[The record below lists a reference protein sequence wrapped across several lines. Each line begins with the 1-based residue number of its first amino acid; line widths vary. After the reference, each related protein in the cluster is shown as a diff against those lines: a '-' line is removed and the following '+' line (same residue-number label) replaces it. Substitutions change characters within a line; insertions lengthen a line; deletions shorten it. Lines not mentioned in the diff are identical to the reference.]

1 MARGIARIRLDDG
14 TPVWARVGDAE
25 ELGGGGGFQDT
36 GVRDR
41 VVSMAGGLT
50 DVVRGVVGS
59 LRAGL
64 DPQGPVEVAVS
75 FGIELTAQSGKVIG
89 ILADG
94 SGTASVNVSL
104 TWTEPGPESGPEP
117 GPGLEA
123 GTGAEAGSGSG
134 PGPGPVPRP
143 GSVPVPDEGS
153 VPATAHAP
161 AYRPPA
167 VPPVPAAP
175 PTPPAPPAPPE
186 PPAPPVPPARA
197 PHAEDHAEDTAPSPG
212 NGPHARPAAD
222 GAA

>member
-123 GTGAEAGSGSG
+123 GTGAEAGIGSG
-134 PGPGPVPRP
+134 
-143 GSVPVPDEGS
+143 PVPDEGS

-197 PHAEDHAEDTAPSPG
+197 PHAEDHAEDTAPPPG

-222 GAA
+222 GTA